1 LKWNAQNNFNATL
14 KFIYCVVVTG
24 GDTGEFA
31 FYFQMG
37 THMTSAEL
45 ISMYERIAKLTSEMV
60 IAARTRNWD
69 ALSQLEDECAD
80 QNRLLEES
88 FAPALTGESRLRKVA
103 LLKQILANDRAI
115 REITE
120 PWMAQMENVMHA
132 ARTSQSSQSQYAV
145 TQ

>member
-1 LKWNAQNNFNATL
+1 MVMQ
-14 KFIYCVVVTG
+14 
-24 GDTGEFA
+24 
-31 FYFQMG
+31 
-37 THMTSAEL
+37 MTSAEL

-80 QNRLLEES
+80 QHRMLEES
-88 FAPALTGESRLRKVA
+88 PAPALSGEPRLRKVA

-132 ARTSQSSQSQYAV
+132 ARTSQSAQQQYAV